1 MKLFWIVLKTI
12 TMILIPGLLL
22 LLVTSNHDSFG
33 LSRDDADLIATII
46 MIAVTVLALNNGFRA
61 LRKLKNH
68 D

>member
-1 MKLFWIVLKTI
+1 MNLFR
-12 TMILIPGLLL
+12 ILLRGLAIILVSFLLL
-22 LLVTSNHDSFG
+22 LLLTRYHDSFG
-33 LSRDDADLIATII
+33 LNQEDADQIATII